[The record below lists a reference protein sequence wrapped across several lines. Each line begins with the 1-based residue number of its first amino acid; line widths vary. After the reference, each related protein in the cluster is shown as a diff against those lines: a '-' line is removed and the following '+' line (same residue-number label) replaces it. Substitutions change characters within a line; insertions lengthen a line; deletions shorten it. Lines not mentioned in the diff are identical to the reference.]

1 MAVINRTPYRNL
13 ILTGPMGVGKT
24 GVGRR
29 IQQQMEGSQF
39 FDLEIEIQNREGYS
53 AEQIRATFGLARLR
67 SLENQLVE
75 EMTLRRSCIIA
86 VNGFTLLDPSNLE
99 RLRETGPILCLT
111 AALGEILRRVHVTEG
126 GRFHDPNYRAVV
138 VGRLKREGEIARTG
152 LPVLDTTA
160 LKMEEVAQRAKT
172 FWLNESDF

>member
-24 GVGRR
+24 GIGRR

-39 FDLEIEIQNREGYS
+39 FDLEIEIQTREGYT

-75 EMTLRRSCIIA
+75 EMTLRRSSIIA
-86 VNGFTLLDPSNLE
+86 VNGFTLLDPANLE
-99 RLRETGPILCLT
+99 RLRETGPVLCLT

-126 GRFHDPNYRAVV
+126 GRFHDPDYRAIVL
-138 VGRLKREGEIARTG
+138 GRIKREGEIAKMN
-152 LPVLDTTA
+152 LASLDTSNLNLEA
-160 LKMEEVAQRAKT
+160 AASKAKE